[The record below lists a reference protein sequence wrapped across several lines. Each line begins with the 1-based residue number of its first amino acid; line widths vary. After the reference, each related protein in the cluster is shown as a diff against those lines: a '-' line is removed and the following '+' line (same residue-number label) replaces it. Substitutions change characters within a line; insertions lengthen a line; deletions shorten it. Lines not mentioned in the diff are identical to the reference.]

1 MLLRDRAAPEVPPE
15 QRAGGKSWTY
25 GSADGPGHLAQ
36 DISTWRLPALRAGPL
51 MRSRHYYALFIARAV
66 QLATSGLTSLG
77 DVTLA
82 SDQRP
87 SKIFVDQGANRSARP
102 YFDKKEPSFA
112 RC

>member
-51 MRSRHYYALFIARAV
+51 MRSRHYLRLV
-66 QLATSGLTSLG
+66 HCSRRTTRDLG
-77 DVTLA
+77 P
-82 SDQRP
+82 DQSR
-87 SKIFVDQGANRSARP
+87 
-102 YFDKKEPSFA
+102 
-112 RC
+112 